1 MDTARHTVSANALRL
16 SDVAQA
22 ASWGKSHALE
32 RHLPDLRRR
41 ARALLHRSS
50 DAEDLTQDCMLRAL
64 PHLDDIDDLRAYLF
78 QTLRNAYAD
87 RISVLSR
94 EADAV
99 TLEDADSQLV
109 DRRSPQLRLEVRD
122 VARQVAKLPR
132 EQRQVLLLVAA
143 GGATYD
149 EAAMQ
154 LNIPVGTVMS
164 RLSRARKTLRDQFA
178 SGDTAA

>member
-1 MDTARHTVSANALRL
+1 MDSARHAVSAKTLGL
-16 SDVAQA
+16 SDIGQA
-22 ASWGKSHALE
+22 PSWGKGSALE

-41 ARALLHRSS
+41 ARALLHRNS
-50 DAEDLTQDCMLRAL
+50 DAEDLTQDCMVRAL

-78 QTLRNAYAD
+78 QMLRNAYAD

-94 EADAV
+94 EAGAV

-143 GGATYD
+143 AGATYD
-149 EAAMQ
+149 EAAAR

-164 RLSRARKTLRDQFA
+164 RLSRARKALREQFA
-178 SGDTAA
+178 SNDRHA